1 MVKCIPVC
9 YLKDLKIRRFL
20 KLEVISEWKI
30 DFDEIDLDLYY
41 GFFLH
46 GEEIQKFSSL

>member
-20 KLEVISEWKI
+20 KLEVISE
-30 DFDEIDLDLYY
+30 
-41 GFFLH
+41 
-46 GEEIQKFSSL
+46 